1 MKITAD
7 CRIFFSLILVL
18 LLLTGCQPTVYLMP
32 TPVGL
37 KSGDHDPFQRRG
49 HVNKDN
55 LVTVA
60 YATNR
65 IPANT
70 DKKPYYS
77 KKFDDTLRMG
87 LATLRIGIEGEKW
100 EELHAES
107 TTGERSKDYKI
118 SLERVSP
125 MGSLKETDSLDDLSD
140 ELRQFFTII
149 NRALKDTSFKDITIY
164 AHGANTGFYRS
175 TAQGAQFE
183 YFTGRNAL
191 VLVYSWPSAENILLY
206 SKDVNHGRASA
217 PMFAR
222 FVELLARHSQAENIN
237 ILAYSAGSRLVD
249 GALTNLGEKY
259 ADMPDAQARKALR
272 LGQVYFAA
280 PDVQEAIFLNSF
292 PKYLYLTQ
300 NVTLTLNT
308 EDSMLNFAH
317 KYSGGSRLGKFSD
330 DSEYEKSGNKD
341 WFIKAIN
348 SPRFDVINVSASKIP
363 DFEKKAHDYWYSNPW
378 VSTDLLLQILSG
390 AGPEER
396 GLSNYETR
404 LGEWIWYFPPDYDLR
419 SNKAIEA
426 LKNKKLAQ

>member
-1 MKITAD
+1 MNFTASP
-7 CRIFFSLILVL
+7 RTLIFLILAL
-18 LLLTGCQPTVYLMP
+18 LLLAGCQPTVFLMP

-37 KSGDHDPFQRRG
+37 KSGDHDPFQRRAQ
-49 HVNKDN
+49 VNKDN

-77 KKFDDTLRMG
+77 KKFDDNLRMG
-87 LATLRIGIEGEKW
+87 VATLRIGSEGEKW
-100 EELHAES
+100 EDLHAES

-125 MGSLKETDSLDDLSD
+125 MGSLKETDSLDDLSN
-140 ELRQFFTII
+140 ELKQFFTII
-149 NRALKDTSFKDITIY
+149 NRALQDISIKDITIY

-175 TAQGAQFE
+175 TAQGAQFG

-191 VLVYSWPSAENILLY
+191 ILVYSWPSAENILLY

-217 PMFAR
+217 PVFAR
-222 FVELLARHSQAENIN
+222 FVELLARHSHAENIN

-249 GALTNLGEKY
+249 GALTSLGEKY
-259 ADMPDAQARKALR
+259 AGMPDEQARKALR

-300 NVTLTLNT
+300 NVTMTLNT

-317 KYSGGSRLGKFSD
+317 KYSGGSRLGKLDGD
-330 DSEYEKSGNKD
+330 DSEFEKSSNRD
-341 WFIKAIN
+341 WFIEAIN

-363 DFEKKAHDYWYSNPW
+363 EFEKGAHDYWYSNPW

-390 AGPEER
+390 APPEER
-396 GLSNYETR
+396 GQRDREEAQAETS
-404 LGEWIWYFPPDYDLR
+404 E
-419 SNKAIEA
+419 EA
-426 LKNKKLAQ
+426 CHLLLPGTP